1 MKKLLAL
8 LLAGIMI
15 FALVGCNGAEVSE
28 ETDNSEVLEEELDES
43 EEVVDKINMTY
54 GDDETKITL
63 HKPDGAFFSVDAED
77 AEDAGDIV
85 IMLADDYSWDAE
97 IMGYK
102 HFEGISSNEPFVEYY
117 FDGAASDDY
126 TFYEQ
131 EAIDLGIDFE
141 GISSNEPF
149 VEYYFD
155 GAASDDYTFYEQ
167 EATDLGI
174 EYEGKPVKLIRY
186 TYKEVDDEEEYKAC
200 FVGFEYKGTE
210 DSGLFGL
217 KIGSFEEDLSDSY
230 IKGLFNQLFALE
242 K

>member
-15 FALVGCNGAEVSE
+15 FALVGCNNEEVSD
-28 ETDNSEVLEEELDES
+28 ETDNSGYSEELDDAEDL
-43 EEVVDKINMTY
+43 VNKINMTY

-63 HKPDGAFFSVDAED
+63 YKPEGASFSVDAED

-141 GISSNEPF
+141 G
-149 VEYYFD
+149 
-155 GAASDDYTFYEQ
+155 
-167 EATDLGI
+167 
-174 EYEGKPVKLIRY
+174 KPVKLIRY
-186 TYKEVDDEEEYKAC
+186 TYKEVDDEEEYKSC

-210 DSGLFGL
+210 DNGLFGL
-217 KIGSFEEDLSDSY
+217 KIGSFEEDLSDDY
-230 IKGLFNQLFALE
+230 IKGLFNQIFRLE
-242 K
+242 R

>member
-15 FALVGCNGAEVSE
+15 FALVGCNNAEVSE
-28 ETDNSEVLEEELDES
+28 EADNSGYSEELDEA
-43 EEVVDKINMTY
+43 EDVVNKINMTY

-63 HKPDGAFFSVDAED
+63 HKPDGAFFSIDSED
-77 AEDAGDIV
+77 AEDSGDIV

-141 GISSNEPF
+141 G
-149 VEYYFD
+149 
-155 GAASDDYTFYEQ
+155 
-167 EATDLGI
+167 
-174 EYEGKPVKLIRY
+174 KPVKLIRY

-217 KIGSFEEDLSDSY
+217 KIGSFEEDLSDDY
-230 IKGLFNQLFALE
+230 IKGLFNQIFRLE
-242 K
+242 R

>member
-1 MKKLLAL
+1 MKKLLVL
-8 LLAGIMI
+8 LLAGILV
-15 FALVGCNGAEVSE
+15 FALVGCNKAEVSE
-28 ETDNSEVLEEELDES
+28 EAGNSGYSEELDEA
-43 EEVVDKINMTY
+43 EDVVNKINMTY

-63 HKPDGAFFSVDAED
+63 YRPEDASFSVDSED

-85 IMLADDYSWDAE
+85 IMVADDYSWDAE

-117 FDGAASDDY
+117 FDGAASDNY
-126 TFYEQ
+126 T
-131 EAIDLGIDFE
+131 
-141 GISSNEPF
+141 S
-149 VEYYFD
+149 
-155 GAASDDYTFYEQ
+155 YEQ

-186 TYKEVDDEEEYKAC
+186 TYKEVDDEEEYKEC

-217 KIGSFEEDLSDSY
+217 KIGSFDEELSDDY
-230 IKGLFNQLFALE
+230 IKGLFNQIFRLE
-242 K
+242 R

>member
-15 FALVGCNGAEVSE
+15 FALVGCNNEEVSD
-28 ETDNSEVLEEELDES
+28 ETDNSGYSEELDDAEDL
-43 EEVVDKINMTY
+43 VNKINMTY

-141 GISSNEPF
+141 G
-149 VEYYFD
+149 
-155 GAASDDYTFYEQ
+155 
-167 EATDLGI
+167 
-174 EYEGKPVKLIRY
+174 KPVKLIRY

-217 KIGSFEEDLSDSY
+217 KIGSFEEDLSDDY
-230 IKGLFNQLFALE
+230 IKGLFNQIFRLE
-242 K
+242 R

>member
-15 FALVGCNGAEVSE
+15 FALVGCNNAEVSD
-28 ETDNSEVLEEELDES
+28 ETDNSGYSEELDES

-77 AEDAGDIV
+77 ALDAGDIV

-117 FDGAASDDY
+117 FDGAASDNY

-131 EAIDLGIDFE
+131 EAIDLGIDF
-141 GISSNEPF
+141 
-149 VEYYFD
+149 
-155 GAASDDYTFYEQ
+155 
-167 EATDLGI
+167 
-174 EYEGKPVKLIRY
+174 EGKPVKLIRY

-217 KIGSFEEDLSDSY
+217 KIGSFEEDLSDDY
-230 IKGLFNQLFALE
+230 IKGLFNQIFRLE
-242 K
+242 R

>member
-15 FALVGCNGAEVSE
+15 FALVGCNNAEVSD
-28 ETDNSEVLEEELDES
+28 ETDNSGYSEELDES

-63 HKPDGAFFSVDAED
+63 YKPDGASFSVDSED

-131 EAIDLGIDFE
+131 EAFDLGIDF
-141 GISSNEPF
+141 
-149 VEYYFD
+149 
-155 GAASDDYTFYEQ
+155 
-167 EATDLGI
+167 
-174 EYEGKPVKLIRY
+174 EGKPVKLIRY

-217 KIGSFEEDLSDSY
+217 KIGSFEEDLSDDY
-230 IKGLFNQLFALE
+230 IKGLFKQIFRLE
-242 K
+242 R

>member
-15 FALVGCNGAEVSE
+15 FALVGCNNAEVSE
-28 ETDNSEVLEEELDES
+28 EADNSGYSEELDEA
-43 EEVVDKINMTY
+43 EDVVNKINMTY

-63 HKPDGAFFSVDAED
+63 HKPDGASFSVDAED

-131 EAIDLGIDFE
+131 ESTDLGIDF
-141 GISSNEPF
+141 
-149 VEYYFD
+149 
-155 GAASDDYTFYEQ
+155 
-167 EATDLGI
+167 
-174 EYEGKPVKLIRY
+174 EGKPVKLIRY
-186 TYKEVDDEEEYKAC
+186 TYKEVDDEEEYKEC
-200 FVGFEYKGTE
+200 FVGCEYKGTE

-217 KIGSFEEDLSDSY
+217 KITPSDEELSDDY
-230 IKGLFNQLFALE
+230 IKDLFTQIFAS
-242 K
+242 

>member
-15 FALVGCNGAEVSE
+15 FALVGCNNEEVSD
-28 ETDNSEVLEEELDES
+28 ETDNSGYSEELDDAEDL
-43 EEVVDKINMTY
+43 VNKINMTY

-141 GISSNEPF
+141 G
-149 VEYYFD
+149 
-155 GAASDDYTFYEQ
+155 
-167 EATDLGI
+167 
-174 EYEGKPVKLIRY
+174 KPVKLIRY

-217 KIGSFEEDLSDSY
+217 KITPSDEDLSDDY
-230 IKGLFNQLFALE
+230 IKDLFTQIFAS
-242 K
+242 

>member
-8 LLAGIMI
+8 LLAVIMI
-15 FALVGCNGAEVSE
+15 FALVGCNNAEVSE
-28 ETDNSEVLEEELDES
+28 EADNSGYSEELDEA
-43 EEVVDKINMTY
+43 EDVVNKINMTY
-54 GDDETKITL
+54 GEDETKITL
-63 HKPDGAFFSVDAED
+63 YKPEGASFSVDAED

-141 GISSNEPF
+141 G
-149 VEYYFD
+149 
-155 GAASDDYTFYEQ
+155 
-167 EATDLGI
+167 
-174 EYEGKPVKLIRY
+174 KPVKLIRY

-217 KIGSFEEDLSDSY
+217 KITPSDEELSDDY
-230 IKGLFNQLFALE
+230 IKDLFTQIFAS
-242 K
+242 

>member
-15 FALVGCNGAEVSE
+15 FALVGCNNAEVSE
-28 ETDNSEVLEEELDES
+28 ESDNSGYSEELDEA
-43 EEVVDKINMTY
+43 EDVVNKINMTY

-63 HKPDGAFFSVDAED
+63 YKPEGASFSVDAED

-117 FDGAASDDY
+117 FDGAASD
-126 TFYEQ
+126 
-131 EAIDLGIDFE
+131 
-141 GISSNEPF
+141 N
-149 VEYYFD
+149 
-155 GAASDDYTFYEQ
+155 YTFYEQ

-217 KIGSFEEDLSDSY
+217 KIGSFEEDLSDDY
-230 IKGLFNQLFALE
+230 IKGLFNQIFRLE
-242 K
+242 R

>member
-8 LLAGIMI
+8 LLAGILV
-15 FALVGCNGAEVSE
+15 FAFAGCNKE
-28 ETDNSEVLEEELDES
+28 DNEAGPDSTEHLEENVAN
-43 EEVVDKINMTY
+43 EEDVVNKINMTY

-63 HKPDGAFFSVDAED
+63 YKPDKAFFSVDSED

-102 HFEGISSNEPFVEYY
+102 HFEGISSNVPFVEYY
-117 FDGAASDDY
+117 FDGAASD
-126 TFYEQ
+126 
-131 EAIDLGIDFE
+131 
-141 GISSNEPF
+141 N
-149 VEYYFD
+149 
-155 GAASDDYTFYEQ
+155 YTFYEQ

-174 EYEGKPVKLIRY
+174 DFEGKPVKLIRY
-186 TYKEVDDEEEYKAC
+186 TYKEVGDEEEYKEC

-217 KIGSFEEDLSDSY
+217 KITPSDEELSDSY
-230 IKGLFNQLFALE
+230 IKGLFNQMFALE

>member
-8 LLAGIMI
+8 LLAGILI
-15 FALVGCNGAEVSE
+15 FALVGCNNAEVSE
-28 ETDNSEVLEEELDES
+28 EADNSGYSEELDEA
-43 EEVVDKINMTY
+43 EDVVNKINMTY
-54 GDDETKITL
+54 GDDATKITL

-131 EAIDLGIDFE
+131 ESTDLGIDF
-141 GISSNEPF
+141 
-149 VEYYFD
+149 
-155 GAASDDYTFYEQ
+155 
-167 EATDLGI
+167 
-174 EYEGKPVKLIRY
+174 EGKPVKLIRY
-186 TYKEVDDEEEYKAC
+186 TYKEVDDEEEEYKAC

-210 DSGLFGL
+210 DNGLFGL
-217 KIGSFEEDLSDSY
+217 KIGSFEEELSDSY
-230 IKGLFNQLFALE
+230 IKGLFNQMFALE

>member
-15 FALVGCNGAEVSE
+15 FALVGCNNAEVSE
-28 ETDNSEVLEEELDES
+28 EADNSGYSEELDEA
-43 EEVVDKINMTY
+43 EDVVNKINMTY

-63 HKPDGAFFSVDAED
+63 HKPDGAFFSVDSED

-131 EAIDLGIDFE
+131 EMADLGIDF
-141 GISSNEPF
+141 
-149 VEYYFD
+149 
-155 GAASDDYTFYEQ
+155 
-167 EATDLGI
+167 
-174 EYEGKPVKLIRY
+174 EGKPVKLIRY

>member
-8 LLAGIMI
+8 LLAGIMV
-15 FALVGCNGAEVSE
+15 FTLVGCNNAEVSD
-28 ETDNSEVLEEELDES
+28 ETDNSGYSEELDEA
-43 EEVVDKINMTY
+43 EDVVDKINMTY

-63 HKPDGAFFSVDAED
+63 YKPEGASFSVDAED

-85 IMLADDYSWDAE
+85 IILADDYSWDAE

-117 FDGAASDDY
+117 FDGAASD
-126 TFYEQ
+126 
-131 EAIDLGIDFE
+131 
-141 GISSNEPF
+141 N
-149 VEYYFD
+149 
-155 GAASDDYTFYEQ
+155 YTFYEQ

-174 EYEGKPVKLIRY
+174 DFEGKPVKLIRY

-230 IKGLFNQLFALE
+230 IKGLFNQMFALE
-242 K
+242 R

>member
-8 LLAGIMI
+8 LLAGILV
-15 FALVGCNGAEVSE
+15 FALVGCNNAEVSE
-28 ETDNSEVLEEELDES
+28 EADNSGYSEELDES

-63 HKPDGAFFSVDAED
+63 YKPDGAFFSVDAED

-141 GISSNEPF
+141 G
-149 VEYYFD
+149 
-155 GAASDDYTFYEQ
+155 
-167 EATDLGI
+167 
-174 EYEGKPVKLIRY
+174 KPVKLIRY

-217 KIGSFEEDLSDSY
+217 KIGSFEEDLSDDY
-230 IKGLFNQLFALE
+230 IKGLFKQIFRLE
-242 K
+242 R

>member
-8 LLAGIMI
+8 LLAGIMV
-15 FALVGCNGAEVSE
+15 FALVGCNNAEVSD
-28 ETDNSEVLEEELDES
+28 ETDTSGYSEELDEA
-43 EEVVDKINMTY
+43 EDVVNKINMTY

-63 HKPDGAFFSVDAED
+63 YKPEGASFSVDAED

-141 GISSNEPF
+141 G
-149 VEYYFD
+149 
-155 GAASDDYTFYEQ
+155 
-167 EATDLGI
+167 
-174 EYEGKPVKLIRY
+174 KPVKLIRY

>member
-1 MKKLLAL
+1 MKKLLEL

-15 FALVGCNGAEVSE
+15 FALVGCNNAEVSD
-28 ETDNSEVLEEELDES
+28 ETDNSGYSEELDEA
-43 EEVVDKINMTY
+43 EDVVNKINMTY

-63 HKPDGAFFSVDAED
+63 YKPEGASFSVDAED

-141 GISSNEPF
+141 G
-149 VEYYFD
+149 
-155 GAASDDYTFYEQ
+155 
-167 EATDLGI
+167 
-174 EYEGKPVKLIRY
+174 KPVKLIRY

-217 KIGSFEEDLSDSY
+217 KIGSFEEDLSDDY
-230 IKGLFNQLFALE
+230 IKGLFKQIFRLE
-242 K
+242 R

>member
-8 LLAGIMI
+8 LLAGIMV
-15 FALVGCNGAEVSE
+15 FALGGCNNAEVSD
-28 ETDNSEVLEEELDES
+28 ETDNSGYSEELDEA
-43 EEVVDKINMTY
+43 EDVVDKINMTY

-63 HKPDGAFFSVDAED
+63 YKPDGAFFSVDSED

-141 GISSNEPF
+141 G
-149 VEYYFD
+149 
-155 GAASDDYTFYEQ
+155 
-167 EATDLGI
+167 
-174 EYEGKPVKLIRY
+174 KPVKLIRY
-186 TYKEVDDEEEYKAC
+186 TYKEVGDEEEYKAC

-217 KIGSFEEDLSDSY
+217 KITPSDEELSDDY
-230 IKGLFNQLFALE
+230 IKDLFTQIFAS
-242 K
+242 

>member
-8 LLAGIMI
+8 LLAGILV
-15 FALVGCNGAEVSE
+15 FALVGCNNEEVSE
-28 ETDNSEVLEEELDES
+28 DTDNSGYSEELDES
-43 EEVVDKINMTY
+43 EDVVDKINMTY

-141 GISSNEPF
+141 G
-149 VEYYFD
+149 
-155 GAASDDYTFYEQ
+155 
-167 EATDLGI
+167 
-174 EYEGKPVKLIRY
+174 KPVKLIRY

-217 KIGSFEEDLSDSY
+217 KITPSDEELSDDY
-230 IKGLFNQLFALE
+230 IKDLFTQIFAS
-242 K
+242 

>member
-15 FALVGCNGAEVSE
+15 FALVGCNNAEVSD
-28 ETDNSEVLEEELDES
+28 ETDNSGYSEELDEA
-43 EEVVDKINMTY
+43 EDVVNKINMTY

-63 HKPDGAFFSVDAED
+63 YKPEGASFSVDAED

-102 HFEGISSNEPFVEYY
+102 HFEDISSNEPFVEYY
-117 FDGAASDDY
+117 FDGATSDDY

-131 EAIDLGIDFE
+131 EMA
-141 GISSNEPF
+141 
-149 VEYYFD
+149 
-155 GAASDDYTFYEQ
+155 
-167 EATDLGI
+167 DLGI

-217 KIGSFEEDLSDSY
+217 KITPSDEELSDDY
-230 IKGLFNQLFALE
+230 IKDLFTQIFVS
-242 K
+242 

>member
-15 FALVGCNGAEVSE
+15 FALVGCNNAEVSKE
-28 ETDNSEVLEEELDES
+28 ADNSGYSEELDEA
-43 EEVVDKINMTY
+43 EDVVNKINMTY

-63 HKPDGAFFSVDAED
+63 YKPDGASFSVDAED

-117 FDGAASDDY
+117 FDGAASDNY

-131 EAIDLGIDFE
+131 EAIDLGIDF
-141 GISSNEPF
+141 
-149 VEYYFD
+149 
-155 GAASDDYTFYEQ
+155 
-167 EATDLGI
+167 
-174 EYEGKPVKLIRY
+174 EGKPVKLIRY

-217 KIGSFEEDLSDSY
+217 KIGSFEEDLSDDY
-230 IKGLFNQLFALE
+230 IKDLFTQIFAS
-242 K
+242 

>member
-15 FALVGCNGAEVSE
+15 FALVGCNKAEVSE
-28 ETDNSEVLEEELDES
+28 EAGNSGYSEELDEA
-43 EEVVDKINMTY
+43 EDVVNKINMTY

-63 HKPDGAFFSVDAED
+63 YKPEGASFSVDAED

-117 FDGAASDDY
+117 FDGATSDDY

-131 EAIDLGIDFE
+131 EMA
-141 GISSNEPF
+141 
-149 VEYYFD
+149 
-155 GAASDDYTFYEQ
+155 
-167 EATDLGI
+167 DLGI

-186 TYKEVDDEEEYKAC
+186 TYKEVDDEEEYKEC

-217 KIGSFEEDLSDSY
+217 KIGSFDEELSDDY
-230 IKGLFNQLFALE
+230 IKGLFNQIFRLE
-242 K
+242 R

>member
-8 LLAGIMI
+8 LLAGILV
-15 FALVGCNGAEVSE
+15 FALVGCNNAEVSD
-28 ETDNSEVLEEELDES
+28 ETDNSGYSEELDES
-43 EEVVDKINMTY
+43 EDVVNKINMTY

-63 HKPDGAFFSVDAED
+63 YKPDGASFSVDAED

-141 GISSNEPF
+141 G
-149 VEYYFD
+149 
-155 GAASDDYTFYEQ
+155 
-167 EATDLGI
+167 
-174 EYEGKPVKLIRY
+174 KPVKLIRY

-217 KIGSFEEDLSDSY
+217 KITPSDEELSDDY
-230 IKGLFNQLFALE
+230 IKDLFTQIFAS
-242 K
+242 

>member
-15 FALVGCNGAEVSE
+15 FALVGCNNEEVSD
-28 ETDNSEVLEEELDES
+28 ETDNSGYSEELDES

-54 GDDETKITL
+54 GDDETNITL

-141 GISSNEPF
+141 G
-149 VEYYFD
+149 
-155 GAASDDYTFYEQ
+155 
-167 EATDLGI
+167 
-174 EYEGKPVKLIRY
+174 KPVKLIRY

-230 IKGLFNQLFALE
+230 IKGLFNQMFALE

>member
-15 FALVGCNGAEVSE
+15 FALVGCNNAEVSE
-28 ETDNSEVLEEELDES
+28 EADNSGYSEELDEA
-43 EEVVDKINMTY
+43 EDVVDKINMTY

-63 HKPDGAFFSVDAED
+63 YKPEGASFSVDAED

-131 EAIDLGIDFE
+131 ESTDLGIDF
-141 GISSNEPF
+141 
-149 VEYYFD
+149 
-155 GAASDDYTFYEQ
+155 
-167 EATDLGI
+167 
-174 EYEGKPVKLIRY
+174 EGKPVKLIRY

-210 DSGLFGL
+210 DNGLFGL
-217 KIGSFEEDLSDSY
+217 KIGSFEEELSDSY
-230 IKGLFNQLFALE
+230 IKGLFNQMFALE

>member
-8 LLAGIMI
+8 LLAGILV
-15 FALVGCNGAEVSE
+15 FALVGCNNAEVSE
-28 ETDNSEVLEEELDES
+28 EAGKSGYSEELDEA
-43 EEVVDKINMTY
+43 EDVVNKINMTY

-63 HKPDGAFFSVDAED
+63 YKPEDASFSVDSED

-85 IMLADDYSWDAE
+85 IMVADDYSWDAE

-117 FDGAASDDY
+117 FNGAASDNY
-126 TFYEQ
+126 T
-131 EAIDLGIDFE
+131 
-141 GISSNEPF
+141 S
-149 VEYYFD
+149 
-155 GAASDDYTFYEQ
+155 YEQ

-174 EYEGKPVKLIRY
+174 DFEGKPVKLIRY
-186 TYKEVDDEEEYKAC
+186 TYKEVDDEEEYKEC

-217 KIGSFEEDLSDSY
+217 KIGSFDEELSDDY
-230 IKGLFNQLFALE
+230 IKGLFNQIFRLE
-242 K
+242 R

>member
-15 FALVGCNGAEVSE
+15 FALVGCNNAEVSE
-28 ETDNSEVLEEELDES
+28 EADNSGYSEELDEA
-43 EEVVDKINMTY
+43 EDVVNKINMTY

-63 HKPDGAFFSVDAED
+63 HKPEGASFSVDAED

-85 IMLADDYSWDAE
+85 IMLADDSSWDAE

-141 GISSNEPF
+141 G
-149 VEYYFD
+149 
-155 GAASDDYTFYEQ
+155 
-167 EATDLGI
+167 
-174 EYEGKPVKLIRY
+174 KPVKLIRY

-217 KIGSFEEDLSDSY
+217 KIGSFEEELSDDY
-230 IKGLFNQLFALE
+230 IKGLFNQIFRLE
-242 K
+242 R

>member
-8 LLAGIMI
+8 LLAGILV
-15 FALVGCNGAEVSE
+15 FALVGCNNAEVSD
-28 ETDNSEVLEEELDES
+28 ETDNSGYSEELDES
-43 EEVVDKINMTY
+43 EEVVNKINMTY

-141 GISSNEPF
+141 G
-149 VEYYFD
+149 
-155 GAASDDYTFYEQ
+155 
-167 EATDLGI
+167 
-174 EYEGKPVKLIRY
+174 KPVKLIRY

-217 KIGSFEEDLSDSY
+217 KITPSDEELSDDY
-230 IKGLFNQLFALE
+230 IKDLFTQIFAS
-242 K
+242 

>member
-15 FALVGCNGAEVSE
+15 FALVGCNNAEVSE
-28 ETDNSEVLEEELDES
+28 EADNSGYSEELDEA
-43 EEVVDKINMTY
+43 EDVVNKINMTY

-63 HKPDGAFFSVDAED
+63 YKPEGASFSVDAED

-131 EAIDLGIDFE
+131 EMA
-141 GISSNEPF
+141 
-149 VEYYFD
+149 
-155 GAASDDYTFYEQ
+155 
-167 EATDLGI
+167 DLGI

-217 KIGSFEEDLSDSY
+217 KIGSFEEDLSDDY
-230 IKGLFNQLFALE
+230 IKGLFNQIFRLE
-242 K
+242 R

>member
-15 FALVGCNGAEVSE
+15 FALVGCNNAEVSE
-28 ETDNSEVLEEELDES
+28 ESDNSGYSEELDEA
-43 EEVVDKINMTY
+43 EDVVNKINMTY

-63 HKPDGAFFSVDAED
+63 YKPEGASFSVDAED

-141 GISSNEPF
+141 G
-149 VEYYFD
+149 
-155 GAASDDYTFYEQ
+155 
-167 EATDLGI
+167 
-174 EYEGKPVKLIRY
+174 KPVKLIRY

-217 KIGSFEEDLSDSY
+217 KITPSDEELSDDY
-230 IKGLFNQLFALE
+230 IKDLFTQIFAS
-242 K
+242 